1 MDIINILP
9 DSVANQIAAG
19 EVVDRPA
26 GAVKELLENAMDA
39 GATQIDLVL
48 KDAGRT
54 LIQVTDNGC
63 GMSDSD
69 ARLCFERHATS
80 KIQRADDLFAIHTMG
95 FRGEALASIAAIAQ
109 VELRTRQTGA
119 DIGTQVVIEGAQIVS
134 QEPAACPTGTTMTVK
149 NLFFNVPARR
159 SFLKKDTVEL
169 SHIEETFRRITL
181 IHHDIGFSLTHN
193 GKKLY
198 DLTAGSMLQRICGLF
213 GQPMKER
220 LYAVEEETDIVK
232 IRGFASRP
240 EYSRKT
246 RGEQYLFVNGRF
258 IKHPA
263 LSSAVEK
270 AYTDLLPEHCYPSYF
285 IGLQVDPSRIDV
297 NIHPSKTEVKFVDDH
312 ALFAILRSA
321 VKRAIGQFS
330 LATELSFDTPEEFN
344 IGPAPAGYVPP
355 EPKISYNTGYNPFRA
370 TGSQTHMRMES
381 PEWPKREERTEQPW
395 LTVEADE
402 TEETTPTTPTPAVQT
417 SACMQLQGRYIAT
430 PLSSGLAL
438 IDQQRAHERIL
449 YDKFMGS
456 QQAAIGIQ
464 TLLFPVQCRF
474 SAADAELFN
483 ELIPDLKGYGFV
495 IDAMGGCTFVVS
507 ATPAGVNESAIQELF
522 DQMLTDHKG
531 ASMQKHVSRSQCLCA
546 SLARQ
551 MAIKPGQQLTQEEMQ
566 QLVAELFACPL
577 AEMSPSGK
585 RTITIVKPE
594 ELLH

>member
-370 TGSQTHMRMES
+370 TSSQTHMRMES

-402 TEETTPTTPTPAVQT
+402 TEETPPTPPTPAVQT

-456 QQAAIGIQ
+456 QQAAIGSQ

-522 DQMLTDHKG
+522 DQMLIDHKG

>member
-1 MDIINILP
+1 VDIINILP

-370 TGSQTHMRMES
+370 TSSQTHMRMES

-402 TEETTPTTPTPAVQT
+402 TEETPPTPPTPAVQT

-456 QQAAIGIQ
+456 QQAAIGSQ

>member
-39 GATQIDLVL
+39 GATQIDMVL

-109 VELRTRQTGA
+109 VELRTRQTGT

-402 TEETTPTTPTPAVQT
+402 TEETPPTPPTPAVQT

-456 QQAAIGIQ
+456 QQAAIGSQ

-507 ATPAGVNESAIQELF
+507 ATPTGVNESAIQELF
-522 DQMLTDHKG
+522 DQMLIDHKG

>member
-370 TGSQTHMRMES
+370 TSSQTHMRMES

-456 QQAAIGIQ
+456 QQAAIGSQ

>member
-370 TGSQTHMRMES
+370 TSSQTHMRMES

-402 TEETTPTTPTPAVQT
+402 TEETPPTPPTPAVQT

-456 QQAAIGIQ
+456 QQAAIGSQ

>member
-344 IGPAPAGYVPP
+344 IGPAPEGYVPP

-370 TGSQTHMRMES
+370 TSSQTHMRMES
-381 PEWPKREERTEQPW
+381 REWPKREERTEQPW

-402 TEETTPTTPTPAVQT
+402 TEETPPTPPTPAVQT

-456 QQAAIGIQ
+456 QQAAIGSQ

>member
-109 VELRTRQTGA
+109 VELRTRQTGT

-456 QQAAIGIQ
+456 QQAAIGSQ

>member
-381 PEWPKREERTEQPW
+381 REWPKREERTEQPW

-402 TEETTPTTPTPAVQT
+402 TEETPPTPPTPAVQT

-456 QQAAIGIQ
+456 QQAAIGSQ

-522 DQMLTDHKG
+522 DQMLIDHKG

>member
-402 TEETTPTTPTPAVQT
+402 TEETPPTPTTPAVQT

-456 QQAAIGIQ
+456 QQAAIGSQ

-522 DQMLTDHKG
+522 DQMLIDHKG

>member
-80 KIQRADDLFAIHTMG
+80 KIHRADDLFAIHTMG

-119 DIGTQVVIEGAQIVS
+119 DLGTQVLIEGAHIVS
-134 QEPAACPTGTTMTVK
+134 QQPAACPEGTTMTVK

-159 SFLKKDTVEL
+159 NFLKKDTVEL

-181 IHHDIGFSLTHN
+181 IHHDIGFSMSHN
-193 GKKLY
+193 GKVLY
-198 DLTAGSMLQRICGLF
+198 ELAAGSLLQRICGLF
-213 GQPMKER
+213 GQQYKER
-220 LYAVEEETDIVK
+220 MYAVDEETDIVK

-240 EYSRKT
+240 EFSRKT

-258 IKHPA
+258 IKHPM
-263 LSSAVEK
+263 LSAAVEK
-270 AYTDLLPEHCYPSYF
+270 AYADLLPERSYPSYF

-297 NIHPSKTEVKFVDDH
+297 NIHPTKTEVKFVDDH
-312 ALFAILRSA
+312 ALFAILRAA

-330 LATELSFDTPEEFN
+330 LATELSFDTPDEFN
-344 IGPAPAGYVPP
+344 IAPAPAGYVPP
-355 EPKISYNTGYNPFRA
+355 EPKISYNADYNPFKA
-370 TGSQTHMRMES
+370 TGSQTHLKMEMPAAPARHADVRQPMGL
-381 PEWPKREERTEQPW
+381 PEP
-395 LTVEADE
+395 EAPVH
-402 TEETTPTTPTPAVQT
+402 PTGGTA
-417 SACMQLQGRYIAT
+417 SCMQLQGRYIAT
-430 PLSSGLAL
+430 PISSGLAL

-449 YDKFMGS
+449 YDRLMGNR
-456 QQAAIGIQ
+456 QATVSRQ

-474 SAADAELFN
+474 SAADAELFA
-483 ELIPDLKGYGFV
+483 ELLPDLKDYGFEV
-495 IDAMGGCTFVVS
+495 DAMGGCTFVAT
-507 ATPAGVNESAIQELF
+507 ATPAGVTENGMQELF
-522 DQMLTDHKG
+522 DQLLADYKG
-531 ASMQKHVSRSQCLCA
+531 ASMQKHTSRSQSLCA

-566 QLVAELFACPL
+566 QLVADLFACPM
-577 AEMSPSGK
+577 AELSPSGK